1 MIKYSVYE
9 ENFEFHGDY
18 RQTGLTE
25 RDIIDLYQGLSFTA
39 PILLGSFDT
48 LDEARATL
56 KTVCPATYHSDA
68 ARGGLAV
75 GRLGYIAEE
84 EYDEDGEFDQCSTI
98 WDYAVEPME
107 AADGI

>member
-9 ENFEFHGDY
+9 ENFEFRGDY
-18 RQTGLTE
+18 RQSGLSE
-25 RDIIDLYQGLSFTA
+25 RDIIDLYCGLSFWDPT
-39 PILLGSFDT
+39 LLGSYDT

-56 KTVCPATYHSDA
+56 NTICPVTYHSDA

-84 EYDEDGEFDQCSTI
+84 EYDDDGEFDQCSTI
-98 WDYAVEPME
+98 WDYAVKPME
-107 AADGI
+107 AEDGI